1 MRSLLNVI
9 SFDLRMNPGM
19 QRLVCVT
26 SLDSVTKLLMLQ
38 CKSIEPP
45 TPLPSERRLVLG
57 LLSTTQE
64 TSSSGSNKTGLLTLC
79 GVTRDGRGLTNMLV
93 VTTTVR
99 LEELSACT
107 QYARLF
113 GSLT

>member
-9 SFDLRMNPGM
+9 SFDLHMNPVM
-19 QRLVCVT
+19 QLFDRT
-26 SLDSVTKLLMLQ
+26 IPPDSVTKLLMLQ

-45 TPLPSERRLVLG
+45 TPLPSEMHLVLG

-79 GVTRDGRGLTNMLV
+79 GVAGDGRGLTDMLV

-99 LEELSACT
+99 LKKMSANAQCPRKLSC
-107 QYARLF
+107 
-113 GSLT
+113 LT